1 MKAFFLSTSSFVTLA
16 SGASQRAFLGK
27 TEDKVEQHLAIV
39 NPEGDAKNGDE
50 EYASWLE
57 TSRTSPKL
65 HANIAGQTQVL
76 QRAQAQIKE
85 QEAALQKQAD
95 DARKAARN
103 LVEQAKALIERIAPQ
118 MEREAKDQI
127 GVAEQARKS
136 ANNLRD
142 AGRNI
147 VGHADKALQNKGGNG
162 GQEAIDRVAGDSTSS
177 TSCGDNEDEDV
188 ENFGKDMD
196 HDDEGTKS
204 SASCGG
210 AEDEDDAAGEQE
222 VKVEKTPDAKAGG
235 AEQGDHEEEASSW
248 AGSCGGSSSEEQE
261 DGGSCAG
268 TNANAAESSSSST
281 SAQETSDSTP
291 AALSKKNALQ
301 QKKLLTKARE
311 RPDGKWHLPLPHLP
325 SGLFIKA
332 GRTVAESGAKLDQMA
347 NRCTKL
353 AEALNHEAQRLRGE
367 AEAMLKKADELVANA
382 KGAEASMA
390 VLRAAGVRI
399 GERATTQG

>member
-1 MKAFFLSTSSFVTLA
+1 
-16 SGASQRAFLGK
+16 
-27 TEDKVEQHLAIV
+27 
-39 NPEGDAKNGDE
+39 
-50 EYASWLE
+50 
-57 TSRTSPKL
+57 
-65 HANIAGQTQVL
+65 
-76 QRAQAQIKE
+76 
-85 QEAALQKQAD
+85 
-95 DARKAARN
+95 

-301 QKKLLTKARE
+301 QKKLLTKA
-311 RPDGKWHLPLPHLP
+311 
-325 SGLFIKA
+325 